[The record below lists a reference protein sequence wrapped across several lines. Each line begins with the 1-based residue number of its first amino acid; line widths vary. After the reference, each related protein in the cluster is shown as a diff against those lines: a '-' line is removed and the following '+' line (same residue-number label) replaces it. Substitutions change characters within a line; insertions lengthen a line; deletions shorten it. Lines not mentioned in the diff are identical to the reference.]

1 MQVIMDGL
9 LFAATLFAGTYCWV
23 LARRVRA
30 LGDLDKGLGG
40 AITTMNRQIE
50 QARATLAEARG
61 SSKES
66 RVELKTLI
74 AEAEDAAHQLRAL
87 LAALHGAK
95 RPSPPRPRAERGA
108 APRPAS
114 ARSGLA
120 KGSDPDV
127 PKPRRAVSFDDLM
140 RPAAPPPAEPPRSEA
155 EVLEALAALAGSAR
169 R

>member
-50 QARATLAEARG
+50 QARAALAEARG
-61 SSKES
+61 SSRES
-66 RVELKTLI
+66 RAELKALI
-74 AEAEDAAHQLRAL
+74 EEAEDAAHQLRAL

-95 RPSPPRPRAERGA
+95 RPAARP
-108 APRPAS
+108 APRPTTAKPAP
-114 ARSGLA
+114 ARSGLTED
-120 KGSDPDV
+120 SDPEV
-127 PKPRRAVSFDDLM
+127 PKPRRTVSFDDLL
-140 RPAAPPPAEPPRSEA
+140 RPAAPAPEPPRTEA
-155 EVLEALAALAGSAR
+155 EILEALAALAGNAGR
-169 R
+169 